1 MVMESKGSF
10 MREAE
15 HKLSPEE
22 CGLFE
27 TLKNTPLPHDPL
39 LEPEHLCQLRELL
52 RNRSELRVCI
62 ELHPHLVPPAEILA
76 LRHPDKIKHLVEGYN
91 DRWLDNIVFY
101 KQLPQPDRTVAFSS
115 AAFTQT
121 ERRKLQLIPE
131 TASLFVAC
139 HGTLFP
145 FFTAEVKCGKEALD
159 IADRANTNSMT
170 IALRAV
176 VELYRQAGEVMKVHR
191 QTLGFS
197 ISHDDG
203 SVRIYGHYPEI
214 DGDTTTYHRTAIR
227 AFSYAD
233 NNAQERE
240 TAYKFVWNMFT
251 IFAPAHLKRLK
262 DAISCLRD
270 PLYPAANAR
279 TPSQTLTTSG
289 DNAAPSTP
297 ATSNP
302 GPIFV
307 KPGPPQRHNSA
318 TVSQQVEQQRREIMA
333 QFEQLQKT
341 SRQQQQEARER
352 EDKLQKQ
359 AKERQ
364 DNLMEHYTQLMEML
378 TQKMGSA

>member
-1 MVMESKGSF
+1 MRDWVLDLPKEFESPLEPFEGVSDLDTMPRAPSSKRTRSNSSVGELSLPSNGETNTTVSRESKNSIYKNPRYPMVMESKGSF

-101 KQLPQPDRTVAFSS
+101 KQLPQPDRTVAFCS

-176 VELYRQAGEVMKVHR
+176 VELYRQAGEVTKVHR

-240 TAYKFVWNMFT
+240 TAYRFVWNMFT

-262 DAISCLRD
+262 EAISCLRD
-270 PLYPAANAR
+270 PLYPAANA
-279 TPSQTLTTSG
+279 
-289 DNAAPSTP
+289 
-297 ATSNP
+297 
-302 GPIFV
+302 
-307 KPGPPQRHNSA
+307 
-318 TVSQQVEQQRREIMA
+318 
-333 QFEQLQKT
+333 
-341 SRQQQQEARER
+341 
-352 EDKLQKQ
+352 
-359 AKERQ
+359 
-364 DNLMEHYTQLMEML
+364 
-378 TQKMGSA
+378 